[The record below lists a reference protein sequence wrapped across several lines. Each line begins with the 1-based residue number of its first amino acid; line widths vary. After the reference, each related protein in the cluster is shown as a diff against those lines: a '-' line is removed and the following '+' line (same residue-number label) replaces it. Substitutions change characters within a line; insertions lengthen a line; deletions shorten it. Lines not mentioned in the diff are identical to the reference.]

1 MFHQKAFF
9 VALSS
14 HLFAILLIE
23 QVASP
28 PHQSQAKEGINMT
41 KFYIH
46 YVRYVLSA
54 LATVAF
60 GTNAN

>member
-1 MFHQKAFF
+1 ML
-9 VALSS
+9 AL
-14 HLFAILLIE
+14 E

-28 PHQSQAKEGINMT
+28 AHQSQAKERIEMT

-46 YVRYVLSA
+46 YVRYVLAA

-60 GTNAN
+60 GTTLN